1 MKKIKLSRD
10 YRKQNTEEQNS
21 TGFESNGIMRK
32 PEGTNGASSGNIS
45 SIGANT
51 SSEQAPTAFSSIP
64 LHICKKIT
72 QKSTLETTYIN
83 YICSCIKHLNA

>member
-64 LHICKKIT
+64 LHICRKDNT
-72 QKSTLETTYIN
+72 
-83 YICSCIKHLNA
+83 KHKRAP